1 MLVHNKPSA
10 AARMALAYITL
21 GALTV
26 IWTGV
31 WWAYLRT
38 QEVASVNPYYYCVGL
53 MLTGFTLLVIGL
65 ALGRIGRAARPAD
78 VGGVEVPGHGTKPA
92 ETVPVT
98 AAPAPPPAPPGT
110 AAPSPPTA
118 IPALVVPINP
128 ASANG
133 LPVASVAPAS
143 PGGVAV
149 PISPAPVKSSPAD
162 RQPVTP
168 HKPA

>member
-10 AARMALAYITL
+10 AARMALAYITV

-38 QEVASVNPYYYCVGL
+38 QEVASVTSYYFCVGF

-78 VGGVEVPGHGTKPA
+78 VGGVEVPGHGTKPS

-98 AAPAPPPAPPGT
+98 AAPPPPPAPAGT
-110 AAPSPPTA
+110 AAPPAA
-118 IPALVVPINP
+118 IPAVVVPINP
-128 ASANG
+128 PAGNG
-133 LPVASVAPAS
+133 LPVAAVAPTS

-149 PISPAPVKSSPAD
+149 PVSPAPAKGSPAD

>member
-10 AARMALAYITL
+10 AARMALAYITV

-38 QEVASVNPYYYCVGL
+38 QEVASVTSYYYCVGF

-78 VGGVEVPGHGTKPA
+78 VGGIEVPSHGTKPD

-98 AAPAPPPAPPGT
+98 AAPPPPPAPPAT
-110 AAPSPPTA
+110 SAPAA
-118 IPALVVPINP
+118 IPAVVVPINP
-128 ASANG
+128 SAGNG
-133 LPVASVAPAS
+133 LPAVVPTS
-143 PGGVAV
+143 PGGVPV
-149 PISPAPVKSSPAD
+149 SPAPAKGSPAD

-168 HKPA
+168 HKPS

>member
-10 AARMALAYITL
+10 AARMALAYITV

-38 QEVASVNPYYYCVGL
+38 QVVPSVTSYYYCVGF

-65 ALGRIGRAARPAD
+65 GLGRIGRAARPAD
-78 VGGVEVPGHGTKPA
+78 VGGVEVPGHGAKPD

-98 AAPAPPPAPPGT
+98 GSPPPPPAT
-110 AAPSPPTA
+110 AATSPPTA
-118 IPALVVPINP
+118 IPAVVVPITPP
-128 ASANG
+128 AANG
-133 LPVASVAPAS
+133 PPSAAPAS
-143 PGGVAV
+143 PGVAAV
-149 PISPAPVKSSPAD
+149 PVSPAPVKGSPAE
-162 RQPVTP
+162 R
-168 HKPA
+168 

>member
-10 AARMALAYITL
+10 AARMALAYITV

-38 QEVASVNPYYYCVGL
+38 QEVASVTSYYYCVGF

-78 VGGVEVPGHGTKPA
+78 VGGVEVPGQGAKPS

-98 AAPAPPPAPPGT
+98 AAPPPPPAPPAT
-110 AAPSPPTA
+110 SAPTA
-118 IPALVVPINP
+118 IPAVVVPINP
-128 ASANG
+128 SAGNG
-133 LPVASVAPAS
+133 FPVASVAPAS
-143 PGGVAV
+143 PPV
-149 PISPAPVKSSPAD
+149 SPAPGKGSPAD

-168 HKPA
+168 HKPS